1 MKNIQDAFVIH
12 ARAYKE
18 TSLLLNIFT
27 RNDGLINAIAKG
39 AKRKKSKFSGYLE
52 PFQLIEISYLGKSDL
67 KTLTSAEPK
76 EVFQEF
82 LNKENLFSAFYVNE
96 LINSLFKKG
105 TASKEYFDLYDD
117 CIKKLKFKNNVEEI
131 LRNFELDTLIE
142 MGYEIN
148 FVSDCRSNLEITT
161 EKNYDY
167 QPESGFCESAKGI
180 HGNTIKKMADRT
192 FDRTTL
198 DACKV
203 VTRRTLEY
211 YFQELNVNSRL
222 FFR

>member
-96 LINSLFKKG
+96 LCL
-105 TASKEYFDLYDD
+105 LYTSPSPRD
-117 CIKKLKFKNNVEEI
+117 
-131 LRNFELDTLIE
+131 
-142 MGYEIN
+142 
-148 FVSDCRSNLEITT
+148 S
-161 EKNYDY
+161 
-167 QPESGFCESAKGI
+167 
-180 HGNTIKKMADRT
+180 
-192 FDRTTL
+192 
-198 DACKV
+198 
-203 VTRRTLEY
+203 
-211 YFQELNVNSRL
+211 
-222 FFR
+222 